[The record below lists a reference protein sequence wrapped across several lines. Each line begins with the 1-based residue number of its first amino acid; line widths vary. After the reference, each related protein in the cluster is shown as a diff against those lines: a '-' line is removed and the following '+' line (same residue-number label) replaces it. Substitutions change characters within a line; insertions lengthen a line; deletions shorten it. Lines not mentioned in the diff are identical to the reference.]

1 MKCVECESTERLRKV
16 KDYGVLCY
24 FCFDKKTDAMCAFQ
38 EDWLRTDIF
47 PSIKEEVKNGIMDS
61 DEFRVLD
68 YMRESEFAEIEV
80 AEAIEEM
87 LEENAL
93 PEKVR
98 KFLAAYKSLFSPDVE
113 FEAEDE

>member
-1 MKCVECESTERLRKV
+1 MSDSPCGVGVE
-16 KDYGVLCY
+16 
-24 FCFDKKTDAMCAFQ
+24 
-38 EDWLRTDIF
+38 
-47 PSIKEEVKNGIMDS
+47 
-61 DEFRVLD
+61 
-68 YMRESEFAEIEV
+68 EIEV

-113 FEAEDE
+113 FDEDG